1 MTIKERNQQL
11 RVVAE
16 LLTLHIPEQLP
27 GDPDLARDL
36 LSVAATALQTISDD
50 AEKSAQAWDKR
61 AYDLR
66 ADELRREWGWAL
78 GTANYALGLVLRP
91 QPLQQSDID
100 KGLVNESPISGRLA
114 AAGLIPFLPLIIYS
128 IIVLY
133 RYCSMRHLF
142 FFFFSFCSSA
152 PLLHSL
158 TRGM

>member
-100 KGLVNESPISGRLA
+100 KLRRLIRPELQRPARRQITDPARFRGA
-114 AAGLIPFLPLIIYS
+114 ATAVRQQHAQRKKPL
-128 IIVLY
+128 
-133 RYCSMRHLF
+133 
-142 FFFFSFCSSA
+142 
-152 PLLHSL
+152 
-158 TRGM
+158 RG